1 MTTPLEKWQAGE
13 RERIIKHP
21 AEPAL
26 LEVIAGHQ
34 QTRRVF
40 HYGLEVNGLHYNND
54 HLQKLRRQY
63 GEELKVD
70 FKYYEDDMGYI
81 HVFDP
86 FEKLYFKV
94 HAIHFE
100 YADGLRLVQH
110 QSIRSALR
118 EQQKDPHNRELLLQN
133 KQELQQIVTS
143 AIHHNKMGKRKR
155 QAVLRG
161 KDSRLPK
168 AEVFTLQEETFNE
181 DATEEIDLPNFEIGE
196 RKSNQRGERE

>member
-54 HLQKLRRQY
+54 HLQRLRRQY

-70 FKYYEDDMGYI
+70 FKYYEDDIGYI

-86 FEKLYFKV
+86 FEKIYFKV

-118 EQQKDPHNRELLLQN
+118 EQQKDPHNREQLLQN
-133 KQELQQIVTS
+133 KLELQHLVTT
-143 AIHHNKMGKRKR
+143 AIQHNKMGKRKR

-168 AEVFTLQEETFNE
+168 AERMIALEISADEE
-181 DATEEIDLPNFEIGE
+181 DIEEIDLPDFEIGE
-196 RKSNQRGERE
+196 RKSNQRRESE